1 MLAYLH
7 IERTGRNVRLV
18 AKPMELHVVHTAHDH
33 VGCSDK
39 GMEGRDYEQ
48 QYNDNGTKIEN
59 CCGYARGIR
68 NVKGWLVDVHET
80 FFQQVQMAV
89 VRAHSLSTYRT

>member
-1 MLAYLH
+1 
-7 IERTGRNVRLV
+7 
-18 AKPMELHVVHTAHDH
+18 MELHVVHTAHDH

-89 VRAHSLSTYRT
+89 VRAHSLSTHRT